1 MNKYLNKKK
10 KKLWNFEIYKI
21 KIIKACVEFMS
32 GLIDRNS
39 ATPEDVEEDPFKKLE
54 ADLNWSWG
62 KFYLAALEESV

>member
-1 MNKYLNKKK
+1 
-10 KKLWNFEIYKI
+10 
-21 KIIKACVEFMS
+21 MS